1 MGPLHVLDAGVD
13 AALVLRYD
21 WDGDTIITAHNL
33 ARRAATAGYASP
45 TLPTGAV
52 LRDLRQSARPIRLRK
67 GMARIPLRAYDHR
80 WFRLT

>member
-1 MGPLHVLDAGVD
+1 VLDAGVD

-21 WDGDTIITAHNL
+21 WDGDTIVTAHNL
-33 ARRAATAGYASP
+33 ARRAATAEVRIADAAD
-45 TLPTGAV
+45 GAV